1 LLFFDTLLVNSNIH
15 TDDIDTAFKI
25 QDSIL
30 SIFKSQGSKF
40 HNNLK
45 LFRTYLN

>member
-1 LLFFDTLLVNSNIH
+1 MTY
-15 TDDIDTAFKI
+15 TGDIDIVFKI

-30 SIFKSQGSKF
+30 SIFNSQGSKF

-45 LFRTYLN
+45 TFRTYLNEVLVCYIQG